1 MSITLNKYFKQMKKI
16 TLSIALLLLSTL
28 STFAQDD
35 VDMATGLRS
44 EGKIYVVVLV
54 MLVIFLG
61 LAFFLFLLDRRIS
74 KLEKKNK

>member
-1 MSITLNKYFKQMKKI
+1 MKKI
-16 TLSIALLLLSTL
+16 VLSIVLLMFSTL
-28 STFAQDD
+28 STFAQED

>member
-1 MSITLNKYFKQMKKI
+1 MKKI

-28 STFAQDD
+28 STFAQYD
-35 VDMATGLRS
+35 VEMATGLRS

>member
-1 MSITLNKYFKQMKKI
+1 
-16 TLSIALLLLSTL
+16 
-28 STFAQDD
+28 
-35 VDMATGLRS
+35 MATGLRS

>member
-1 MSITLNKYFKQMKKI
+1 MKKI

-28 STFAQDD
+28 NTFAQDD
-35 VDMATGLRS
+35 VEMATGLRS

>member
-1 MSITLNKYFKQMKKI
+1 
-16 TLSIALLLLSTL
+16 L

-35 VDMATGLRS
+35 VEMATGLRS

>member
-1 MSITLNKYFKQMKKI
+1 MKKI

-35 VDMATGLRS
+35 VEMATGLRS
-44 EGKIYVVVLV
+44 ECKIYVVVLG
-54 MLVIFLG
+54 MLGIFLG